1 MTALGRP
8 LLYLACAA
16 VVAIGGCGR
25 QETRLSHDFATEPDG
40 PVAAM
45 ADSGQHWT
53 QTASRPAAVPAVVG
67 GKFTNADTTAG
78 VSASYL
84 TAQLSA
90 PATHLEAEFEFA
102 LDGSTDGQNVTLIAG
117 AADFPGGSAGI
128 GKPPDLA
135 LHVAFTSTGWI
146 WSYIEGGSGALT
158 TLKTVYYPHT
168 ISGTARQRVAIT
180 LDRAKAK
187 GWVQGADGVI
197 TEVAHPTIES
207 IPSPY
212 VTFEVYYGA
221 ANTDKRA
228 SVVTVG
234 ADSS

>member
-1 MTALGRP
+1 MTALSRA
-8 LLYLACAA
+8 LLCLACVAAA
-16 VVAIGGCGR
+16 VVGCGR
-25 QETRLSHDFATEPDG
+25 DETALVHNFATEPNG

-53 QTASRPAAVPAVVG
+53 QTANRPAAVPVVVD
-67 GKFTNADTTAG
+67 GKFTNMDTAAG

-90 PATHLEAEFEFA
+90 PATHLEAEFEFSA
-102 LDGSTDGQNVTLIAG
+102 DGSTDGQNVTLIA
-117 AADFPGGSAGI
+117 ATADFPGGTAGI

-146 WSYIEGGSGALT
+146 WSYIERGSGVLT
-158 TLKTVYYPHT
+158 TLKTVYYPHY
-168 ISGTARQRVAIT
+168 IPGTARQRVAIT
-180 LDRAKAK
+180 LDRAKAR
-187 GWVQGADGVI
+187 GWIQGADGAI
-197 TEVAHPTIES
+197 TEVAHSTIGS

-228 SVVTVG
+228 DIVTVG
-234 ADSS
+234 ADSA